1 MKELWSIHL
10 LRSSFLLSLM
20 QEDMGMK
27 WKNSPKAAFIGM
39 LGALSTI
46 LMMVSIPLPF
56 APGFLRFDVA
66 ELPALFAGFFIGP
79 LGGCAV
85 IVVKIL
91 LKLVIQGTDTAF
103 VGELMNIIGSCAYV
117 LPASLIYTRYH
128 TKKGA
133 GVSLIISTMLVSL
146 VAVFLNAWIAFPMF
160 TRLYGMPMEAIIGM
174 GEAVNPL
181 VHDSVSLMLFSVF
194 PFNLLKH
201 GVTSL
206 VTWLIYK
213 RVGNTLRAMLAE
225 RGYKKPLEEKSL

>member
-1 MKELWSIHL
+1 
-10 LRSSFLLSLM
+10 
-20 QEDMGMK
+20 
-27 WKNSPKAAFIGM
+27 
-39 LGALSTI
+39 
-46 LMMVSIPLPF
+46 
-56 APGFLRFDVA
+56 
-66 ELPALFAGFFIGP
+66 
-79 LGGCAV
+79 
-85 IVVKIL
+85 
-91 LKLVIQGTDTAF
+91 
-103 VGELMNIIGSCAYV
+103 MNIIGSCAYV

-133 GVSLIISTMLVSL
+133 GASLIISTMLVSL

>member
-1 MKELWSIHL
+1 
-10 LRSSFLLSLM
+10 M

-27 WKNSPKAAFIGM
+27 WKNSPKAAAFIGM

-201 GVTSL
+201 GITSL

-213 RVGNTLRAMLAE
+213 KVGNTLRAMLAE